1 MKHINGK
8 QKTSY
13 HIKFKP
19 TTETKEV
26 PPIKKV
32 RQDNLKNITPSKK
45 KTHQWKHL
53 IQNHQKRTHMH
64 QLRNKVIV
72 KQMYKEKEEITTLN
86 GC

>member
-1 MKHINGK
+1 MKHINWK

-13 HIKFKP
+13 HMKFKP

-45 KTHQWKHL
+45 KTHQWKH
-53 IQNHQKRTHMH
+53 
-64 QLRNKVIV
+64 
-72 KQMYKEKEEITTLN
+72 
-86 GC
+86 